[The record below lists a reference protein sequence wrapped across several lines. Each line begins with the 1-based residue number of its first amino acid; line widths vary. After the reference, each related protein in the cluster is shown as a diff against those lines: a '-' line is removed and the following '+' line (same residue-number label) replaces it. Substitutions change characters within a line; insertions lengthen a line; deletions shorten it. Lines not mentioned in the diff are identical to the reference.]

1 MTALARRFVLLSV
14 DERYSSQ
21 KAPSTHEQIALA
33 TASDIG
39 RPVRARN
46 RLYVISDTLVPGRH
60 KLMLDR
66 DVSASLNMVLLG
78 LLKLLR
84 GERPAQYETPVVPA
98 AAGGRGGRGRG
109 RGGRGRRGGGGGGR
123 GGGRQRAAAGA
134 VGGRDGLRSR
144 LSRNS

>member
-1 MTALARRFVLLSV
+1 MPSTEIVTALARRFVLLSV

-21 KAPSTHEQIALA
+21 KAPSTHEQIAVA

-46 RLYVISDTLVPGRH
+46 RLYVISGTLVPGRH

-78 LLKLLR
+78 LLKL

-109 RGGRGRRGGGGGGR
+109 RGGRGRRGAG

>member
-46 RLYVISDTLVPGRH
+46 RLYVISGTLVPGRH

-66 DVSASLNMVLLG
+66 DVSASLNLVVLG

-84 GERPAQYETPVVPA
+84 GELSAHFETPVVPAARA

-123 GGGRQRAAAGA
+123 QRAAAGA